1 MMIANN
7 TRVRMLCLAA
17 AGFCALA
24 VAGCSGKPTEE
35 SADSG
40 SKAQVTLTRVS
51 RADISETLSLTGT
64 AAAPPNQDVRVSAL
78 VPGRIAELTVA
89 EGDSVKAGQ
98 IVAKLDDRTY
108 RGQLQQAE
116 AAEQQAKANLDNAHL
131 ARTRNEDLFQRGIV
145 ARKDLEDARTQE
157 SVVAAG
163 LQQAEAALELA
174 RLQVARSEITSPING
189 AVAKRFVSVGEQVD
203 GTAAQPIVE
212 IANLSEVEFLGNAPA
227 MYLAKMHPGEA
238 VEVSAESAPG
248 EVFRGRVVAISP
260 AVDPATG
267 VGLVRIRVP
276 NPNGALRMGMYL
288 SAQIP
293 VDAHAHAL
301 TVPPQA
307 IYRDQDGQPRVF
319 VVNQDSATAVPV
331 KLGIQTKDRVE
342 LIAGDSTGV
351 KEGDSVILAGG
362 YGLGDKAKIQAAPP
376 SIPPSNQ

>member
-1 MMIANN
+1 
-7 TRVRMLCLAA
+7 MLWLAA
-17 AGFCALA
+17 AGFYALA

-89 EGDSVKAGQ
+89 EGDTVKAGQ

-108 RGQLQQAE
+108 RGQLQQAL
-116 AAEQQAKANLDNAHL
+116 AAERQAKANLDNAQL

-157 SVVAAG
+157 SVAAAG
-163 LQQAEAALELA
+163 LQQAEAALDLA

-238 VEVSAESAPG
+238 VEVSSESAPG